1 MIKEEVMLINKKDYK
16 LAVEYLNNDEVISLP
31 TETVMGL
38 AVKASSFSAYNKLI
52 EVKNRP
58 MNKAFPFIVGDKK
71 DIEKYA
77 YIDEITKKIIE
88 AYMPGPL
95 TIILKKKECVSDY
108 ITNNKDTIAIRIPD
122 DRTLLKIV
130 KELNEPILLTSANKS
145 GEEASLTSEEV
156 INVFKD
162 EIPLVIKG
170 KCKVNIPSTIVEI
183 KDKNVSI
190 IREGIIKKEEI
201 ERLIKVCE

>member
-1 MIKEEVMLINKKDYK
+1 MLINKKDYK
-16 LAVEYLNNDEVISLP
+16 LAIEYLNNDEVIALP

-38 AVKASSFSAYNKLI
+38 AIKSSSLVAYNKLI

-58 MNKAFPFIVGDKK
+58 KNKAFPFIVGNKK

-77 YIDEITKKIIE
+77 YVDEITKKIID

-95 TIILKKKECVSDY
+95 TLVLKKKDSVNDY
-108 ITNNKDTIAIRIPD
+108 ITNKKDTIAIRIPD

-130 KELNEPILLTSANKS
+130 KELGEPILLTSANKS

-156 INVFKD
+156 VNVFNE

-170 KCKVNIPSTIVEI
+170 KCKVNIASTIVEI
-183 KDKNVSI
+183 KDKNVNI
-190 IREGIIKKEEI
+190 LREGIIKKEEI

>member
-1 MIKEEVMLINKKDYK
+1 MIKESIMLINKKDYK

-58 MNKAFPFIVGDKK
+58 MNKAFPFIVGNKK

-77 YIDEITKKIIE
+77 YVDEVSKKIID

-122 DRTLLKIV
+122 DKTLLKIV
-130 KELNEPILLTSANKS
+130 KEVGEPILLTSANKS
-145 GEEASLTSEEV
+145 GEDASLTSEEV
-156 INVFKD
+156 INVFND

-170 KCKVNIPSTIVEI
+170 KCKVNIASTIVEI
-183 KDKNVSI
+183 KDKNVNI

>member
-1 MIKEEVMLINKKDYK
+1 MLINKKDYK
-16 LAVEYLNNDEVISLP
+16 LAVEYLNNDEVIALP

-38 AVKASSFSAYNKLI
+38 AIKASSITAYNKLI

-58 MNKAFPFIVGDKK
+58 SNKAFPFIVGSKK

-77 YIDEITKKIIE
+77 YVDEVTKKIID

-95 TIILKKKECVSDY
+95 TIILKKKEVVDSRV
-108 ITNNKDTIAIRIPD
+108 TNSKDTIAIRIPND
-122 DRTLLKIV
+122 KTLLKIV
-130 KELNEPILLTSANKS
+130 KELKEPILLTSANKS
-145 GEEASLTSEEV
+145 GEDACLNSEEV
-156 INVFKD
+156 YNIFKED
-162 EIPLVIKG
+162 VPVIIKG
-170 KCKVNIPSTIVEI
+170 KCEYNLASTIIEI
-183 KDKNVSI
+183 SDKDVKI

>member
-1 MIKEEVMLINKKDYK
+1 MLINKKDYK

-58 MNKAFPFIVGDKK
+58 LNKAFPFIVGSKQ

-77 YIDEITKKIIE
+77 YVDEITKKIID

-122 DRTLLKIV
+122 DKTLLKIV
-130 KELNEPILLTSANKS
+130 KEVGEPILLTSANKS
-145 GEEASLTSEEV
+145 GEDPALNSSQCYEVFNGEIPFIIKGECLIKEASTIIDLT
-156 INVFKD
+156 D
-162 EIPLVIKG
+162 G
-170 KCKVNIPSTIVEI
+170 EI
-183 KDKNVSI
+183 KL
-190 IREGIIKKEEI
+190 IREGKISLEDIRKEII
-201 ERLIKVCE
+201 